1 MSKQNLKIRLFGENA
16 RNVREGQ
23 VFIAKKTSVEGR
35 DTATLVQQA
44 DTAEARLPFLASA
57 IGEFIYTS
65 LLGGA
70 DPRRIKDI
78 LAESVE
84 IVEEDYKGNKW

>member
-16 RNVREGQ
+16 KNVREGQ

-35 DTATLVQQA
+35 EVATLVQQE
-44 DTAEARLPFLASA
+44 DTAEARLPYIASA
-57 IGEFIYTS
+57 IGEYIYTS

-70 DPRRIKDI
+70 DPRKIKDI
-78 LAESVE
+78 LVESVE
-84 IVEEDYKGNKW
+84 VVEDEYKNTK